1 MKFIGFGGWVSYYYY
16 IIACTLTKL
25 LKEDIFGFGKSFQ
38 ILNDLIIAK
47 HKFLILFISY
57 FSEFFFGLIISLY
70 LMLNEKAHIRKKNKY
85 EKTKD
90 DVPSHIVEKKE
101 KIHKSQKII
110 KNNINPNQ
118 IVELITKD
126 EEKSNNNND
135 NDNGNDIELSSNEIN
150 INLIDDDSNNNKSDK
165 IEGNSGKKVNN
176 KNNEISQNPQI
187 VPKKVELIHNDA
199 YDDVTEVSIS
209 AIILSSFLL
218 IINDVVMK
226 WIFSRN
232 EIFDYFFLNI
242 LIMTLIFKYH
252 YKEEIYSHQSVG
264 LLIILFISGTLF
276 VACLFEDI
284 DLSNTNKT
292 IWESFDE
299 KHYMVFIFIII
310 YFASSTSSC
319 YGTII
324 QKRIMDYQFVSPYNI
339 IFYKGLLGMIISL
352 VLILISTYIPCKK
365 NHIVNLS
372 IANINSINNNT
383 FLFYKNFSENS
394 NNTDNYTAPPLFEC
408 VVTYKNNTY
417 FDNALAYIKDIKTL
431 NVKKDKY
438 LELFLSIPTY
448 CVLHFITNILL
459 IVVNKL
465 LSPIHC
471 LIVDSSYRL
480 LHIPIQTLQNIHIS
494 NYTEGFFY
502 EFIIQPLSTKILRV
516 IAHFISLIGY
526 GIYLEIIELKCCGL
540 NKNIRKNIKKRA
552 KFDGRAKEF
561 FSTNTLST
569 STLSNDIEDQE
580 EDEGKRSTKSI
591 KST

>member
-85 EKTKD
+85 EN
-90 DVPSHIVEKKE
+90 VPSHIVEKKE
-101 KIHKSQKII
+101 KIQKSQKII

-118 IVELITKD
+118 IVELIEKE
-126 EEKSNNNND
+126 EEKGNN

-150 INLIDDDSNNNKSDK
+150 INLIEDDSNNNKSDK

-176 KNNEISQNPQI
+176 KKNEIQNSQI

-209 AIILSSFLL
+209 SIILSSFLL

-284 DLSNTNKT
+284 DLSDTNKT
-292 IWESFDE
+292 IWESFD
-299 KHYMVFIFIII
+299 KNHYMVFIFIII

-339 IFYKGLLGMIISL
+339 IFYKGLLGMIVSL

-372 IANINSINNNT
+372 IANINNINT
-383 FLFYKNFSENS
+383 FLFYNNFSENS
-394 NNTDNYTAPPLFEC
+394 NNNDNYTAPPLFEC

-417 FDNALAYIKDIKTL
+417 FDNAFSYINNIKTL
-431 NVKKDKY
+431 DDKKDKY

-448 CVLHFITNILL
+448 CILHFITNILL

-471 LIVDSSYRL
+471 LIVDSLYRL

-494 NYTEGFFY
+494 DNTEGFFY

-526 GIYLEIIELKCCGL
+526 SIYLEIIELKCCGL

-561 FSTNTLST
+561 FSTTTLST
-569 STLSNDIEDQE
+569 ETLSNDIEDE
-580 EDEGKRSTKSI
+580 EDEGKRSLKNT
-591 KST
+591 